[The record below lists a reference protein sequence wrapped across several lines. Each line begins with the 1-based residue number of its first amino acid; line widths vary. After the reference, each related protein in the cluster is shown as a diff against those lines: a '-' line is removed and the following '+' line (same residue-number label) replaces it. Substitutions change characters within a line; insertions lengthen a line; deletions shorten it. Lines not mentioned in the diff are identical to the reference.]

1 MPTSINSLTQREL
14 YKIRGSG
21 LQPLSGAVCQSTGPG
36 SGGGTVGNHD
46 ALEQRTVRRTHKP
59 AEGDQAPDVRKGE
72 VRTSQSPCVALG
84 GIGTS
89 LNPAPRLRKTPKSEE
104 EPGHLRSS
112 SGGPTIRAFTFQ
124 GMLSWRSMTKRA
136 VAVLAVFP
144 SELAAMRTGAIRG
157 VPRSEEH

>member
-1 MPTSINSLTQREL
+1 MEKQCAAVRVDGEGQG
-14 YKIRGSG
+14 IRIY
-21 LQPLSGAVCQSTGPG
+21 LSGAVCQSTGPG

-89 LNPAPRLRKTPKSEE
+89 LKPAPRLRKTPKNEE
-104 EPGHLRSS
+104 EPSICQNAVPVASNLPFNSRRLTFPP
-112 SGGPTIRAFTFQ
+112 SGPHR
-124 GMLSWRSMTKRA
+124 
-136 VAVLAVFP
+136 VALP
-144 SELAAMRTGAIRG
+144 NGAL
-157 VPRSEEH
+157 

>member
-1 MPTSINSLTQREL
+1 MEKQCAAVRVDGEGQG
-14 YKIRGSG
+14 IRIY
-21 LQPLSGAVCQSTGPG
+21 LSGAVCQSTGPG

-89 LNPAPRLRKTPKSEE
+89 LKPAPKASALARNDPTLLTKPD
-104 EPGHLRSS
+104 PSS
-112 SGGPTIRAFTFQ
+112 PPSAEMISPSVPLACGRRRGTSGGSLYPSRNGAFLPSAEAFT
-124 GMLSWRSMTKRA
+124 
-136 VAVLAVFP
+136 
-144 SELAAMRTGAIRG
+144 
-157 VPRSEEH
+157 